1 MVEDERNTINNTKRS
16 RVVTIISILYLLIGF
31 ITALVATLGVIVH
44 LIRNINIGLIE
55 PFSNFLLT
63 IVGIVWGTLM
73 VIVGFGLWK
82 LKRWAYWMA
91 IVISGLLAMTN
102 IITLLSALS
111 RGQSSSTAYI
121 GIIFHGFVFV
131 GLLSRGAKAT
141 FILA

>member
-1 MVEDERNTINNTKRS
+1 MVANERNTLNNTKRS

-44 LIRNINIGLIE
+44 LMRNINIGLTE
-55 PFSNFLLT
+55 PFSSFLLT

-111 RGQSSSTAYI
+111 RGQSSSTSYI

-131 GLLSRGAKAT
+131 GLLSRAARAT
-141 FILA
+141 FTSS